1 VWGLWCAVA
10 AAQIVTP
17 APFTQEQAD
26 SGRKEYMTSCA
37 ACHGDH
43 LAGTSAPALIGA
55 TFDASWAKHTAS
67 ELYEFVQST
76 MPLCAGGALSS
87 QAYVNVV
94 AFILRENGAQPGP
107 DTLSPQTNVKIGDII
122 IGAKAPKPTGL
133 N

>member
-1 VWGLWCAVA
+1 
-10 AAQIVTP
+10 
-17 APFTQEQAD
+17 
-26 SGRKEYMTSCA
+26 MTSCA

-76 MPLCAGGALSS
+76 MPVCAGGALSS

-122 IGAKAPKPTGL
+122 IGAKASTPAGL